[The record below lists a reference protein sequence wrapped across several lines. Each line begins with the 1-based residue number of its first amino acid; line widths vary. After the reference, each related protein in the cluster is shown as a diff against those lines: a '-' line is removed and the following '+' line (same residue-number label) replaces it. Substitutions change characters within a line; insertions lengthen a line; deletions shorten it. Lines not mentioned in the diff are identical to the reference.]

1 MTRTASNK
9 IGTIILGAGASSRMG
24 EPKQL
29 LRWKKETLVDRAIA
43 QAIGLAAG
51 PVVLVLGANAELI
64 ASSLS
69 PGKYHIAQ
77 NENWKTGMGSS
88 IVCGLQTLLD
98 APGQLA
104 GVLITLVDQPLI
116 TSSDL
121 EKIIEKYKKV
131 LPPLIAAFYEDTL
144 GVPALFSA
152 DLFPELLTLS
162 GQKGAKAIIN
172 KYRESLAKLDLP
184 AAKID
189 LDTPEEWQTFL
200 QRKNFGNF

>member
-1 MTRTASNK
+1 MTPTTSNK

-29 LRWKKETLVDRAIA
+29 LSWKKETLVDRAIG
-43 QAIGLAAG
+43 QAIGLATG
-51 PVVLVLGANAELI
+51 PVVLVLGANAKLI
-64 ASSLS
+64 ESSLS
-69 PGKYHIAQ
+69 PGDYRIAQ

-88 IVCGLQTLLD
+88 IVCGLQSLLD
-98 APGQLA
+98 TPGQLD

-116 TSSDL
+116 TTSDL
-121 EKIIEKYKKV
+121 KKIIEKFKKDS
-131 LPPLIAAFYEDTL
+131 PPLVAAFYEHTL
-144 GVPALFSA
+144 GVPTLFSA

-184 AAKID
+184 AAKVD
-189 LDTPEEWQTFL
+189 LDTPQEWQTFL
-200 QRKNFGNF
+200 QRKNFGNY

>member
-1 MTRTASNK
+1 MTPTASNK

-51 PVVLVLGANAELI
+51 PVVLVLGANAKLI
-64 ASSLS
+64 SSSLS
-69 PGKYHIAQ
+69 SGDYDIAQ

-88 IVCGLQTLLD
+88 IVCGLRTLLD
-98 APGQLA
+98 APEQLA

-116 TSSDL
+116 TTFDL
-121 EKIIEKYKKV
+121 EKIIEKFKKDF
-131 LPPLIAAFYEDTL
+131 PPIVAAFYEHTL

-189 LDTPEEWQTFL
+189 LDTPQEWQTFL